1 MRSRA
6 SRLLLPVSCL
16 LFFAA
21 GCRHA
26 TPTRPIPV
34 STAAVGQCAD
44 PGASGV
50 ISKSPRLQRAD
61 RDLDGDGRAEVV
73 VADRAMC
80 TAEGNCYWNVY
91 RKDAGDACHRY
102 LGTVAGAVIDR
113 LVRRGED
120 GFHDLRAWW
129 RLTSESRFLLQE
141 YRYRHGGY
149 RMAEAMVCRQG
160 EDDRLDCATDT

>member
-1 MRSRA
+1 MRSITVIA
-6 SRLLLPVSCL
+6 L
-16 LFFAA
+16 AIAIA
-21 GCRHA
+21 GCTRQK
-26 TPTRPIPV
+26 PVRPIPV

-44 PGASGV
+44 PASSGV
-50 ISKSPRLQRAD
+50 ISKSPRPQRAD

-80 TAEGNCYWNVY
+80 TGEGNCYWNIY
-91 RKDAGDACHRY
+91 RKAEGDACHRY
-102 LGTVAGAVIDR
+102 LGTVAAAVIDR

-120 GFHDLRAWW
+120 GFHDLRGWW
-129 RLTSESRFLLQE
+129 RLTSDSRFLLQE